1 MFSVL
6 RAGAIVNLSIWSS
19 SWLTNTHLKLIKKL
33 RNPILPPILTPT
45 IFNQPTS
52 LSISHIPANQLDSLA
67 SGESLVSWVD
77 LIEALLV
84 DEEITVDGND
94 GQDGAIV
101 EDFLL
106 DVLELFGDA
115 VVGNFVFLTVSGLFL
130 AFLWGWESGV
140 VAEAWLLDEAVDFGI
155 V

>member
-1 MFSVL
+1 M
-6 RAGAIVNLSIWSS
+6 
-19 SWLTNTHLKLIKKL
+19 
-33 RNPILPPILTPT
+33 
-45 IFNQPTS
+45 
-52 LSISHIPANQLDSLA
+52 
-67 SGESLVSWVD
+67 VSWVD

-130 AFLWGWESGV
+130 AFLWG
-140 VAEAWLLDEAVDFGI
+140 
-155 V
+155 